1 MPSGINPINKV
12 QLGELFTPPSLVE
25 EMLDTL
31 PASLFSNPKL
41 RWLDPG
47 CGKGQFSKSVLDR
60 LMVGLEKAF
69 PEKENRRL
77 HITSKMID
85 MVEINQEHMDTI
97 HSTFG
102 TNCNLIVDDFL
113 GANLGDERYDVVV
126 GNPPY
131 NFNGVKKVPTNNQL
145 EKKSDGITPWI
156 EFVRKSVSLLK
167 PGGYLLFIVPAL
179 WMKPDKA
186 RMYQFILNYKIECLR
201 AFSNTETNKL
211 FSYSAQTPTCY
222 FLLKKVPSDGVVP
235 IFDKSMG
242 LLVDYDHRPSR
253 PLPIV
258 GASVVSRMKPFLC
271 KAGHLLATKTNMPGK
286 ATKFSSAQSTEFSF
300 PYIKTCILEDGG
312 PRLKIEY
319 GDRPDKFRGRTK
331 LVLAHKMYGFPYLDR
346 NGEMGISNRDNYVIS
361 EYSHGDLERIQAFLS
376 TCFALFIYD
385 CTRYRMKYLEKYA
398 FELLPD
404 ITRLEDFP
412 ECIDDASVM
421 EYFGL
426 SDGEREAV
434 VASLGKRK
442 YDFNHPDY

>member
-1 MPSGINPINKV
+1 MPDGINPVNKV

-31 PASLFSNPKL
+31 PDSLFSNPEL

-47 CGKGQFSKSVLDR
+47 CGKGQFSRAVLDR
-60 LMVGLEKAF
+60 LMEGLEKTL
-69 PEKENRRL
+69 PEKEDRRL

-102 TNCNLIVDDFL
+102 PSCNLLIEDFL
-113 GANLGDERYDVVV
+113 GANLGSERYDVVV

-186 RMYQFILNYKIECLR
+186 QMYQFILNYKIEYLR

-242 LLVDYDHRPSR
+242 CVVGYNHLPCQ
-253 PLPIV
+253 PLPVV
-258 GASVVSRMKPFLC
+258 GALVVSKMKPFLS

-286 ATKFSSAQSTEFSF
+286 ATKFSSVKSSEFSF
-300 PYIKTCILEDGG
+300 PYIRTCVLEQGA

-331 LVLAHKMYGFPYLDR
+331 LVLAHKMYGFPYFDR
-346 NGEMGISNRDNYVIS
+346 NGEMCISNRDNYVIS
-361 EYSHGDLERIQAFLS
+361 EYSFSALERIQAFLS
-376 TCFALFIYD
+376 TSFALFIYD

-412 ECIDDASVM
+412 ECIDDESVM

-426 SDGEREAV
+426 SSGEREAV
-434 VASLGKRK
+434 RASLGKRR
-442 YDFNHPDY
+442 YSFLHPNY